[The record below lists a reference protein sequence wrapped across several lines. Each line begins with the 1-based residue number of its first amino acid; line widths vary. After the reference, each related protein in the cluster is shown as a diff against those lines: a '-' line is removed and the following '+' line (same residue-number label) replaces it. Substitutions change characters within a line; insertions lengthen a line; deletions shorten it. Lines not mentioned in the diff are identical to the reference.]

1 MSAPIGEQE
10 MALRFLQV
18 TLLPLTTT
26 RCTAQKFC

>member
-10 MALRFLQV
+10 MALRFFQV
-18 TLLPLTTT
+18 TLLPFMTM